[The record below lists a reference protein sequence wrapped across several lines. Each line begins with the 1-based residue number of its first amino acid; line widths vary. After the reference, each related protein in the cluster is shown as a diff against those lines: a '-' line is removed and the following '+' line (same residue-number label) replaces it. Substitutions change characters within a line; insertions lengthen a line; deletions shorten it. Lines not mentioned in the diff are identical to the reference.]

1 MLRLLLGRLGSFI
14 VTLLAASVIVFVV
27 LDILPGDPAAI
38 LLGTSARPDTLA
50 ALRHQLGIDR
60 PLILQY
66 LDWVGGALTGDLG
79 NSITYGVPVSGL
91 IADRLALTL
100 PPEPESVAPRR
111 AAARARSVAAPAG
124 KPRVETEPLVLAIDE
139 GAHVAPEP
147 ETAQP
152 APAPAGD
159 ATHRSRR
166 AIAPERRSPAD
177 APEPADEA
185 QLLADALARL
195 RKTHDPRGA
204 LALLDQYA
212 KSYPHGVLAL
222 EARSARIEAML
233 KLDDHRGALALLDE
247 RAANF
252 TGRLGAEQ
260 LLTRA
265 ELRAS
270 VGRYAEALGDF
281 NRLLGP
287 SGTPV
292 QQNWGS
298 SDASNLE
305 RALYGRAVSLGHLG
319 RDDGARADLQA
330 YQRRFPAGKHAAE
343 VVRLL
348 KGAAADRRP

>member
-1 MLRLLLGRLGSFI
+1 MRPGEDELVRWRETSMDPSALPARAADLVDAARDVPALPRETLARIRADVAGGARRPSRLRGLPLGLRLATLMALVLTSVATAKGAMLLWQRY
-14 VTLLAASVIVFVV
+14 VDVAA
-27 LDILPGDPAAI
+27 
-38 LLGTSARPDTLA
+38 
-50 ALRHQLGIDR
+50 
-60 PLILQY
+60 
-66 LDWVGGALTGDLG
+66 
-79 NSITYGVPVSGL
+79 
-91 IADRLALTL
+91 
-100 PPEPESVAPRR
+100 PEPESAAPRR
-111 AAARARSVAAPAG
+111 AAARARSVEAPTV
-124 KPRVETEPLVLAIDE
+124 KPRVETEPLVFAIDE

-177 APEPADEA
+177 APAPADEA

-270 VGRYAEALGDF
+270 VGRYADALGDF

-292 QQNWGS
+292 QQSWGS